1 MTNLSG
7 LKLNAE
13 KTEIIQNRGPQY
25 YNIIYNSSNHTIPT
39 SNMIKVNGLFLSFD
53 SMLSRE
59 TNISKIQNS
68 LLSQLKA
75 WSHQHLTLLGK
86 IQIFKTYGLSQ
97 ILFISATIKF
107 SRPEEKKMEHL
118 IYKFLWSK
126 NLDGNKAPDRIKRSI
141 LNTPINY
148 LGFGMIDFKDVV
160 RSTRIKTVLRL
171 LNYPNRPLHEIIKSK
186 TNNSIFL
193 HQQSSIR
200 PSIDEAIKDIRSSW
214 QKLIKDCPEP
224 QTISLLN
231 IIRNEY
237 VGNILQNKFKN
248 KRLGLLHRHDKID
261 EIINTNRL
269 HPIIAK
275 LDKPIQKFISNLDIN
290 LKLDPIYDNDIPYST
305 YFPTTSKIKLSSMVT
320 SKEIRDFLKI
330 RLNLNPKMLS
340 QATVTNLKSLGYK
353 INKLTNVKLKT
364 ILLRSI
370 HGDIYSGTRLKKF
383 GMAEDD
389 KCPRCNLPETIEH
402 QLLECDYCKRLWSV
416 VSIITSIPIT
426 NLNTVLGLHDLHDKT
441 TLTINAEVIRRLL
454 SIERINSDITA
465 VVKSVINNLT
475 TLENVVTKHQ
485 LIEMQ
490 KVLHTHLNLH

>member
-1 MTNLSG
+1 
-7 LKLNAE
+7 
-13 KTEIIQNRGPQY
+13 
-25 YNIIYNSSNHTIPT
+25 
-39 SNMIKVNGLFLSFD
+39 
-53 SMLSRE
+53 
-59 TNISKIQNS
+59 
-68 LLSQLKA
+68 
-75 WSHQHLTLLGK
+75 
-86 IQIFKTYGLSQ
+86 
-97 ILFISATIKF
+97 
-107 SRPEEKKMEHL
+107 
-118 IYKFLWSK
+118 
-126 NLDGNKAPDRIKRSI
+126 
-141 LNTPINY
+141 
-148 LGFGMIDFKDVV
+148 
-160 RSTRIKTVLRL
+160 
-171 LNYPNRPLHEIIKSK
+171 
-186 TNNSIFL
+186 
-193 HQQSSIR
+193 
-200 PSIDEAIKDIRSSW
+200 
-214 QKLIKDCPEP
+214 
-224 QTISLLN
+224 
-231 IIRNEY
+231 
-237 VGNILQNKFKN
+237 
-248 KRLGLLHRHDKID
+248 
-261 EIINTNRL
+261 
-269 HPIIAK
+269 
-275 LDKPIQKFISNLDIN
+275 
-290 LKLDPIYDNDIPYST
+290 
-305 YFPTTSKIKLSSMVT
+305 
-320 SKEIRDFLKI
+320 
-330 RLNLNPKMLS
+330 MLS